1 MEPFISR
8 VIFKQFF
15 AEVIKVV
22 MISIYFILFFTSVLG
37 SAINAVAG
45 GGSFFT
51 FPALLLAGVPIV
63 KANATS
69 TVALWP
75 GSVSSSIT
83 YRKQLNIETGKLVL
97 FSVVSIVGSVVGTW
111 LLLVTPSN
119 LLQHL
124 LPYLML
130 TATLLLMSKQ
140 KIANGKI
147 SGKIASNPVILVIF
161 QFVVAVYGGYFGG
174 GIGILMLAAFNLMGF
189 KDLVQM
195 NALKTLLAALIN
207 GAAVILFIITRQVV
221 WNLALVM
228 VAGGLIGGYLG
239 AFLGKRVPPVFLNR
253 FIIATGLFF
262 TVWFF
267 IHQ

>member
-1 MEPFISR
+1 MT
-8 VIFKQFF
+8 
-15 AEVIKVV
+15 
-22 MISIYFILFFTSVLG
+22 SIYFILFFTSVLG

-75 GSVSSSIT
+75 GSVSSALT
-83 YRKQLNIETGKLVL
+83 YRKQLSMEPRKMWM
-97 FSVVSIVGSVVGTW
+97 FSIVSIAGSVLGTW
-111 LLLVTPSN
+111 LLLVTPSQ

-130 TATLLLMSKQ
+130 TATLLLMFK
-140 KIANGKI
+140 KNIANGKL
-147 SGKIASNPVILVIF
+147 SGKIASSPLFLILF
-161 QFVVAVYGGYFGG
+161 QFVIAIYGGYFGG
-174 GIGILMLAAFNLMGF
+174 GIGILMLAAFHLMGF
-189 KDLVQM
+189 DDLVQM

-207 GAAVILFIITRQVV
+207 GAAVILFILTKQVV

-228 VAGGLIGGYLG
+228 VVGGLIGGYLG
-239 AFLGKRVPPVFLNR
+239 AYLGKKIPAVVLNR

-262 TVWFF
+262 TIWFF
-267 IHQ
+267 LHQ

>member
-1 MEPFISR
+1 M
-8 VIFKQFF
+8 
-15 AEVIKVV
+15 
-22 MISIYFILFFTSVLG
+22 SIYFILFFTAVLG

-51 FPALLLAGVPIV
+51 FPALLLAGVPII

-69 TVALWP
+69 TIALWP
-75 GSVSSSIT
+75 GAVSSSLT
-83 YRKQLNIETGKLVL
+83 YRKQLNIAPRKLVL
-97 FSVVSIVGSVVGTW
+97 FSVVSILGSILGTC
-111 LLLVTPSN
+111 LLLVTPSQ

-130 TATLLLMSKQ
+130 TATLLLLFKK
-140 KIANGKI
+140 KIANGKL
-147 SGKIASNPVILVIF
+147 SGKIVSNPLFLILF
-161 QFVVAVYGGYFGG
+161 QFVIAIYGGYFGG
-174 GIGILMLAAFNLMGF
+174 GIGILMLAAFHLMGF
-189 KDLVQM
+189 DDLVQM

-207 GAAVILFIITRQVV
+207 GAAVILFVLTRQVV

-228 VAGGLIGGYLG
+228 VVGGLIGGYFG
-239 AFLGKRVPPVFLNR
+239 AYLGKKVPVVLLNR